1 MNRIL
6 SIEKIDRF
14 GRVVETIA
22 ESGSEH
28 SEGAA
33 LMEPSLP
40 DSTSD
45 TGRSRR
51 RGGAL
56 RVRVTPEEG
65 EAFVIS
71 GRRASGMG
79 LKPGDELTEEA
90 YAEIIQSL
98 RSACMQRCGT
108 LLGSRD
114 YPVHRLRTKLQEA
127 GYPTSIIEDCIEKL
141 QKAHYLDDARYAQT
155 YLRSHLADRS
165 LLRIRHDLM
174 ERGAQFMN
182 EIVLAKI
189 APQGRINVVVSH
201 DQMLYPLTIFA
212 TNRVL
217 EMKHHEDKSWL
228 NFLAGVAV
236 IIKADGTVKYV
247 PVKGLDEG
255 TMSS

>member
-51 RGGAL
+51 RGGTR
-56 RVRVTPEEG
+56 RVRVPPEEG

-174 ERGAQFMN
+174 ERGVPEDLIERAVA
-182 EIVLAKI
+182 EISEETDPEEVQL
-189 APQGRINVVVSH
+189 
-201 DQMLYPLTIFA
+201 DQIRRLLRKRGYDPAGADYTVRQKTMAFLQRKGYDMGLIRRA
-212 TNRVL
+212 M
-217 EMKHHEDKSWL
+217 EKDEW
-228 NFLAGVAV
+228 NF
-236 IIKADGTVKYV
+236 
-247 PVKGLDEG
+247 
-255 TMSS
+255 

>member
-14 GRVVETIA
+14 GRVVETVPG
-22 ESGSEH
+22 SGSDQRE
-28 SEGAA
+28 EAA

-40 DSTSD
+40 DSDND

-71 GRRASGMG
+71 GRRASGLG
-79 LKPGDELTEEA
+79 LRPGDELAPET
-90 YAEIIQSL
+90 YAEIMQSL
-98 RSACMQRCGT
+98 RTACLQRCGT

-114 YPVHRLRTKLQEA
+114 YPVHRLRTKLQDA
-127 GYPTSIIEDCIEKL
+127 GYPSSIIEDCIGKL
-141 QKAHYLDDARYAQT
+141 REAHYLDDARYAQT

-174 ERGAQFMN
+174 ERGISEELIERAVAEISEETDPEEAQLDQIRRLLQKRGYDPA
-182 EIVLAKI
+182 EADYAARQKI
-189 APQGRINVVVSH
+189 MAFLQRKGYGTGLIRRA
-201 DQMLYPLTIFA
+201 MA
-212 TNRVL
+212 
-217 EMKHHEDKSWL
+217 EDVQ
-228 NFLAGVAV
+228 F
-236 IIKADGTVKYV
+236 
-247 PVKGLDEG
+247 P
-255 TMSS
+255 